1 MNRGPS
7 ALRTVL
13 VVLGS
18 SWLAVIFNVLRI
30 LVLPT
35 KLGDGGMGM
44 VTLAISFTTFFGIFT
59 SLGTS
64 TYLIRAIARDP
75 ESASRHLSNAL
86 ILRIVMGVGVLVLL
100 MGVAN
105 LLGYPPQ
112 TLTVILIVGVSMVIS
127 TLSNVFE
134 AGLQGLGQQGWKAI
148 GVAIGQIVAT
158 TVGVGALLLGA
169 DAVVY
174 ALSIPLGMTVEL
186 VIAVTYYFLRHPIK
200 FSADRV
206 VMRALLIG
214 GLPLFIW
221 GFLQTAYGQIDATIL
236 SLFADDHVVGW
247 FGASSQITNVLVMVP
262 IAISAV
268 TMPMLCQL
276 YIKNSD
282 EFDKVARKATVTTLL
297 LMAPIGVGLAVSS
310 GDVLRLLPY
319 PAAFLNATP
328 VLSLLALAMP
338 VTSVLMIISSL
349 AVATGQERQ
358 WVKISAFAVCVF
370 PPLYVSLIWWFQTNM
385 ANGAIGAAWANLTG
399 ESLLLLW
406 AWVVLPGR
414 LRQKGIVQPM
424 AQIIALSVVMAAVV
438 LGLQQLHMPLL
449 VYAPV
454 GALVYIAG
462 VLFLHLITPGDLQ
475 IVRNSIGRRR
485 RRAEALG

>member
-18 SWLAVIFNVLRI
+18 SWLALIFSVLRV

-35 KLGDGGMGM
+35 KLGDSGLGV

-75 ESASRHLSNAL
+75 TSASSYLSNAL
-86 ILRIVMGVGVLVLL
+86 LLRIVMGIGVLALL
-100 MGVAN
+100 MEVAN
-105 LLGYPPQ
+105 LLGYSPE
-112 TLTVILIVGVSMVIS
+112 TLLVIFIVGVSMVIF

-134 AGLQGLGQQGWKAI
+134 AGLQGLGQQSWRAI
-148 GVAIGQIVAT
+148 GVALGQVVAT
-158 TVGVGALLLGA
+158 TMGVAALLLGA
-169 DAVVY
+169 GTVIY
-174 ALSIPLGMTVEL
+174 ALSIPLGMAVEFSVVL
-186 VIAVTYYFLRHPIK
+186 SYFFLKHPIK
-200 FSADRV
+200 LSIDKGII
-206 VMRALLIG
+206 RALLIG

-247 FGASSQITNVLVMVP
+247 FGASSQITTVLMAIP

-268 TMPMLCQL
+268 AMPMLCEL
-276 YIKNSD
+276 YIRNG
-282 EFDKVARKATVTTLL
+282 EQFDLVARKTTVTTLL
-297 LMAPIGVGLAVSS
+297 LMAPVGLGLAVSS

-319 PAAFLNATP
+319 PATFLNATP

-338 VTSVLMIISSL
+338 VTAVLMILGSL

-358 WVKISAFAVCVF
+358 WVKISIFAVCIF
-370 PPLYVSLIWWFQTNM
+370 PPLYVGLIWWFQTSM
-385 ANGAIGAAWANLTG
+385 ANGAIGAAAANLIG
-399 ESLLLLW
+399 ESLLLVW
-406 AWVVLPGR
+406 AWIVLPGR
-414 LRQKGIVQPM
+414 LRQRGIIVPI
-424 AQIIALSVVMAAVV
+424 AQIIWLSTTMVAAVIIM
-438 LGLQQLHMPLL
+438 QRWHIPFL

-454 GALVYIAG
+454 AAVFYLGEIWLMR
-462 VLFLHLITPGDLQ
+462 LITPDDLR
-475 IVRNSIGRRR
+475 IVRSSISRRR